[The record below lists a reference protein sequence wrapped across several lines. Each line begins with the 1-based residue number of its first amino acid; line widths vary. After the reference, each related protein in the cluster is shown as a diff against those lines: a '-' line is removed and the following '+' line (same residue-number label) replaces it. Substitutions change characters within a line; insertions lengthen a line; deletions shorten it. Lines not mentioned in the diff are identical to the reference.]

1 MHPSRRW
8 RASRSRA
15 RSPRMHHASYP
26 VFVHRPA
33 ALDWASNRSQSSRRS
48 SGQEQSSLLL
58 ETPLPPF
65 APRLA
70 ATHLPFSLPSALRSG
85 VRRTA
90 GAAKPG
96 HRTCTYEVTRHARR
110 TRESSGDGRGF
121 IRPVACSAGLGAST
135 EEYTINLQMCCAAS
149 GTGSSLIS
157 RSARGAR

>member
-1 MHPSRRW
+1 MHPNRRW

-58 ETPLPPF
+58 ETPLPPS
-65 APRLA
+65 APRLTTA
-70 ATHLPFSLPSALRSG
+70 HLPFSLPSALRSG

-110 TRESSGDGRGF
+110 TRWSSRDVRQPQAGARRVQRRVARS
-121 IRPVACSAGLGAST
+121 IRWAPVPKSTPSACR
-135 EEYTINLQMCCAAS
+135 CAAPLR
-149 GTGSSLIS
+149 G
-157 RSARGAR
+157 SARR